1 MTNTR
6 EQQKE
11 LLNALMLD
19 FQDAYKAKEFDRCG
33 KIRDI
38 AYRWEQKEMI
48 NLNDFPGCTLCR
60 GKNMNKDIRETISIL
75 YVCDNCAGRNTGVNF
90 D

>member
-6 EQQKE
+6 EKQKE

-19 FQDAYKAKEFDRCG
+19 YQDAYKAKEFDRCQNIH
-33 KIRDI
+33 KM
-38 AYRWEQKEMI
+38 AQRWEEKGMI
-48 NLNDFPGCTLCR
+48 NIADFPGCALCR
-60 GKNMNKDIRETISIL
+60 GKNMNKELRETIHIL
-75 YVCDNCAGRNTGVNF
+75 YVCDNCSGRSTGVNF